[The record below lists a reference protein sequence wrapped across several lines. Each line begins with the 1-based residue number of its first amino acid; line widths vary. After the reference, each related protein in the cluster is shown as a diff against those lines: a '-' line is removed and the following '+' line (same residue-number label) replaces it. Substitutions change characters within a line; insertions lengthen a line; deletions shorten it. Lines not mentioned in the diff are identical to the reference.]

1 MVPLS
6 AGLFYWWNREIII
19 FAQFMPKETI
29 TRFVDFFYP
38 PFRRIM
44 PLQTFRYAACGGAN
58 VVFGNVIL
66 FALLCQFFTNKYGPT
81 MIVAGYIA
89 KSYNIAFVISSTTT
103 FVIGFLLNKYVVFVD
118 SNIKGR
124 IQLFRYFLAFLL
136 SFVLNYIF
144 LKIMVEYMHLKPIGS
159 QRIAT
164 AIIIS
169 VSYMVQRHFTFRTK
183 KVHEE
188 TAHVL

>member
-1 MVPLS
+1 
-6 AGLFYWWNREIII
+6 
-19 FAQFMPKETI
+19 MPKKTI
-29 TRFVDFFYP
+29 TRFV
-38 PFRRIM
+38 
-44 PLQTFRYAACGGAN
+44 
-58 VVFGNVIL
+58 
-66 FALLCQFFTNKYGPT
+66 
-81 MIVAGYIA
+81 
-89 KSYNIAFVISSTTT
+89 AFVISSSTT
-103 FVIGFLLNKYVVFVD
+103 FIIGFLLNKYVVFVD

>member
-1 MVPLS
+1 
-6 AGLFYWWNREIII
+6 
-19 FAQFMPKETI
+19 
-29 TRFVDFFYP
+29 
-38 PFRRIM
+38 M

-66 FALLCQFFTNKYGPT
+66 FALLCQFFTHKYGSV
-81 MIVAGYIA
+81 MLIAGCLI
-89 KSYNIAFVISSTTT
+89 KSYNVAFVISSTST
-103 FVIGFLLNKYVVFVD
+103 FILGFLLNKYVVFVD

-136 SFVLNYIF
+136 SFVLNFIF
-144 LKIMVEYMHLKPIGS
+144 LKIMVEYMHMKPIGS

-169 VSYMVQRHFTFRTK
+169 VSYLVQRHFTFRTK
-183 KVHEE
+183 KVHEV

>member
-1 MVPLS
+1 
-6 AGLFYWWNREIII
+6 
-19 FAQFMPKETI
+19 MPKETI

-38 PFRRIM
+38 AFKRIM

-66 FALLCQFFTNKYGPT
+66 FALLCQFFTNKYGPV
-81 MIVAGYIA
+81 MIISGCII
-89 KSYNIAFVISSTTT
+89 KSYNVAFVISSTTT

-118 SNIKGR
+118 SNIKGH

-136 SFVLNYIF
+136 SFVLNYMF
-144 LKIMVEYMHLKPIGS
+144 LKIMVEFMHMKPIGS

-169 VSYMVQRHFTFRTK
+169 VSYLVQRHFTFRTK
-183 KVHEE
+183 KVHDA